1 MVSALWFIF
10 ADANKQKNKPMGK
23 DTNFIGQPVYVQ
35 LLNLVDRERIRKI
48 SFRGGH
54 DRYVKKLDGYT
65 HFVAFLFAV
74 LMHYDTLRET
84 VIGMMAEAH
93 KLQHLG
99 VDYLV
104 RRSTLSDANNKRSS
118 QFFKDVYK
126 HLYNR
131 YRHILSDSSLKP
143 WERQLYILDST
154 TITLFSTI
162 LKGAGRNPKHGKKK
176 GGIKAHAVT
185 RYDEWA
191 PCFVDYTSAATHD
204 IKTLKG
210 LHFPEG
216 SFLAIDRAYID
227 YSELERLTLE
237 KVWYVTKMKKNL
249 VYETLSSSILVTPD
263 GKAEMKVST
272 VRFRKGEVTHN
283 ARMIE
288 YWTAEGRHAMLLTNN
303 FDMQEWD
310 IVEVYARRWQ
320 IELLFKQLKQN
331 FPLKYFYGE
340 SVNAIESQ
348 IWVSLIA
355 NLLLTV
361 VRKKV
366 RRRWAFSNL
375 VTAVR
380 QMLMYYVDIFAF
392 LENPER
398 TWERINT
405 GRCNSPMGQL
415 ELSFS

>member
-1 MVSALWFIF
+1 
-10 ADANKQKNKPMGK
+10 MGK
-23 DTNFIGQPVYVQ
+23 DTHFIGQPVYVQ

-65 HFVAFLFAV
+65 HLVAFLFAV
-74 LMHYDTLRET
+74 LMHYDTLREL
-84 VIGMMAEAH
+84 VIGMMAEAN

-104 RRSTLSDANNKRSS
+104 KRSTLSDANNKRSS
-118 QFFKDVYK
+118 QFFRDVYG
-126 HLYNR
+126 HLYSK
-131 YRHILSDSSLKP
+131 YRHVLSDSRLKL
-143 WERQLYILDST
+143 WEKNLYILDST

-176 GGIKAHAVT
+176 GGIKAHCVI
-185 RYDEWA
+185 RYDEWS
-191 PCFVDYTSAATHD
+191 PCFVNFTSAATHD

-210 LHFPEG
+210 LHFTEG

-227 YSELERLTLE
+227 YGEMERLTAE
-237 KVWYVTKMKKNL
+237 KVWYVTKMKKSLTYEVLDSRTL
-249 VYETLSSSILVTPD
+249 VHPEGLV
-263 GKAEMKVST
+263 EMTVST
-272 VRFRKGEVTHN
+272 VLFRKGEVSHT

-288 YWTAEGRHAMLLTNN
+288 YWTKDGIHATLLTNN
-303 FDMQEWD
+303 FDLQEAEIIEIYD
-310 IVEVYARRWQ
+310 HRWQ
-320 IELLFKQLKQN
+320 IEQLFKQLKQN

-348 IWVSLIA
+348 IWVTLIA

-361 VRKKV
+361 VQRKVK
-366 RRRWAFSNL
+366 RKWAFSNL

-380 QMLMYYVDIFAF
+380 QMLMYYVDLFAF
-392 LENPER
+392 LEAPEQ
-398 TWERINT
+398 TWEAINAR
-405 GRCNSPMGQL
+405 RCHPPAGGQL
-415 ELSFS
+415 AIAFDNDF

>member
-1 MVSALWFIF
+1 
-10 ADANKQKNKPMGK
+10 MGK

-48 SFRGGH
+48 SLRGGH

-74 LMHYDTLRET
+74 LMHHDTLRET
-84 VIGMMAEAH
+84 VIGIMAEAH

-118 QFFKDVYK
+118 QFFKDVYR
-126 HLYNR
+126 HLYNK
-131 YRHILSDSSLKP
+131 YRHILSDSTLKP
-143 WERQLYILDST
+143 WEKQLYILDST

-237 KVWYVTKMKKNL
+237 KVCYVTKMKKNL
-249 VYETLSSSILVTPD
+249 VYETLSSTILVTPD

-272 VRFRKGEVTHN
+272 VRFRKGEVTHT

-288 YWTAEGRHAMLLTNN
+288 YWTADGRHATLLTNN

-348 IWVSLIA
+348 IWVTLIA

-361 VRKKV
+361 VRKRV

-392 LENPER
+392 LENPEQ
-398 TWERINT
+398 TWERINA
-405 GRCNSPMGQL
+405 GRCNSPTGQL
-415 ELSFS
+415 ELPFS

>member
-1 MVSALWFIF
+1 
-10 ADANKQKNKPMGK
+10 MGK
-23 DTNFIGQPVYVQ
+23 DTNFIGQPLYVHM
-35 LLNLVDRERIRKI
+35 LILVDRERIRKI
-48 SFRGGH
+48 SLRGGH

-74 LMHYDTLRET
+74 LMHYETLRET

-104 RRSTLSDANNKRSS
+104 RHSTLSDANNKRSS
-118 QFFKDVYK
+118 QFFRDVYK
-126 HLYNR
+126 HLYNK
-131 YRHILSDSSLKP
+131 YRHILSDSTLKP
-143 WERQLYILDST
+143 WEKQLYIFDST

-162 LKGAGRNPKHGKKK
+162 LKGAGCNPKYGKKK

-185 RYDEWA
+185 RYDEWV

-204 IKTLKG
+204 IKTLKV

-227 YSELERLTLE
+227 FSELERLTLE
-237 KVWYVTKMKKNL
+237 KVCYVTKMKKNL
-249 VYETLSSSILVTPD
+249 VYETLSSTILATPD
-263 GKAEMKVST
+263 WETEMKVST
-272 VRFRKGEVTHN
+272 VRFSKGNVTHT

-288 YWTAEGRHAMLLTNN
+288 YWTADGRQATLLSNN

-320 IELLFKQLKQN
+320 IELLSNQLKQN

-375 VTAVR
+375 VTAVS

-398 TWERINT
+398 TWERINAR
-405 GRCNSPMGQL
+405 RCDNPTGQL
-415 ELSFS
+415 VLAFP

>member
-1 MVSALWFIF
+1 
-10 ADANKQKNKPMGK
+10 MGK
-23 DTNFIGQPVYVQ
+23 DTHFIGQPVYVQ
-35 LLNLVDRERIRKI
+35 LLNLIDREKIKKI
-48 SFRGGH
+48 SSCGGH

-65 HFVAFLFAV
+65 HLVAFLFAV
-74 LMHYDTLRET
+74 LMHYDTLREL
-84 VIGMMAEAH
+84 VIGMMAEAN

-118 QFFKDVYK
+118 QFFRDVYK

-131 YRHILSDSSLKP
+131 YRHILSDSRLKS
-143 WERQLYILDST
+143 WEQRLYILDST

-162 LKGAGRNPKHGKKK
+162 LKGAGRNPKHGRKK
-176 GGIKAHAVT
+176 GGIKAHCVI

-191 PCFVDYTSAATHD
+191 PWFVDFTSAATHD
-204 IKTLKG
+204 IRTLKG
-210 LHFPEG
+210 LHLPAG

-227 YSELERLTLE
+227 YGELERLTAE
-237 KVWYVTKMKKNL
+237 GVWYVTKMKKNL
-249 VYETLSSSILVTPD
+249 SYEVRDSRMLVQP
-263 GKAEMKVST
+263 GGLVEMTTST
-272 VRFRKGEVTHN
+272 VLFRKGEVSHT

-288 YWTAEGRHAMLLTNN
+288 YWTKDGKHATLLTNN
-303 FDMQEWD
+303 FDLPESD
-310 IVEVYARRWQ
+310 IIKIYDHRWQ

-348 IWVSLIA
+348 IWVTLIA

-361 VRKKV
+361 VQKNV
-366 RRRWAFSNL
+366 RRKWAFSSL

-380 QMLMYYVDIFAF
+380 QMLMYYVDLFPF
-392 LENPER
+392 LEAPEQ
-398 TWERINT
+398 TWEAINAR
-405 GRCNSPMGQL
+405 RCRPPTDGQL
-415 ELSFS
+415 SMEFVLAYQ